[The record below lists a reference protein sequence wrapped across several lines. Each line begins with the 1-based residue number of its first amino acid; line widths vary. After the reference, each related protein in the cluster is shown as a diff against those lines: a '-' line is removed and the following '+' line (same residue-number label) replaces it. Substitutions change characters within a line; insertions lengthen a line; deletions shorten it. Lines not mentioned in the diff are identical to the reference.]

1 MWLIV
6 VWYKIIIFF
15 ENVFFFCK
23 VVYIVIFNLKFEIE
37 FEKVF
42 ECIFK
47 CNCIYNYSVIFYSIY
62 IRVFKMFVF

>member
-15 ENVFFFCK
+15 ENVFFCN
-23 VVYIVIFNLKFEIE
+23 VVYIVIINLKFEIE

-47 CNCIYNYSVIFYSIY
+47 CNCIYKSLYISI
-62 IRVFKMFVF
+62 V

>member
-15 ENVFFFCK
+15 ENVFFCN
-23 VVYIVIFNLKFEIE
+23 VVYIVIFNLKFDIE

-42 ECIFK
+42 EFFFK
-47 CNCIYNYSVIFYSIY
+47 CICIYKRLY
-62 IRVFKMFVF
+62 IIIV

>member
-1 MWLIV
+1 MRLIV

-15 ENVFFFCK
+15 ENVFFCN
-23 VVYIVIFNLKFEIE
+23 VVYIVIINLKFEIE

-47 CNCIYNYSVIFYSIY
+47 CNCIYKSLCIIIV
-62 IRVFKMFVF
+62 